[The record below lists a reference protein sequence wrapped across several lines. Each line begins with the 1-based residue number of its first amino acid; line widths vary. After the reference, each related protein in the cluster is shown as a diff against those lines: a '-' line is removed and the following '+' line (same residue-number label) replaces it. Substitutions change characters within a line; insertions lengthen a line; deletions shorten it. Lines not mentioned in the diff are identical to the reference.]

1 MCCCFK
7 LKDEHAG
14 RSTWLVWVVSMYFHL
29 GQICAAWL
37 TGSLGDFG
45 VYGERCKVAKIHHV
59 ASHAVGSRSNRIC
72 CHLGFIKE
80 ISISA
85 CKVFGRWNIHRV
97 AVQWLTI
104 ICDPF
109 KWDAAFEGNCDVCQF
124 WWCHCRGLQP
134 PLKTPLR
141 HRLHVDRSE
150 TSIRTL
156 MLNENFFENEAKPEL
171 GVF

>member
-1 MCCCFK
+1 MINVLLGFK
-7 LKDEHAG
+7 LNDEHAG

-59 ASHAVGSRSNRIC
+59 ASHAVGSRSNRTC
-72 CHLGFIKE
+72 CHLGFFKE
-80 ISISA
+80 ISNSA
-85 CKVFGRWNIHRV
+85 CRFLWDGTFRLHRV

-141 HRLHVDRSE
+141 HRLHVDGSE

-156 MLNENFFENEAKPEL
+156 MIEWKFLWKRS
-171 GVF
+171 